1 MKKET
6 LERLGYD
13 VDEHGRVSRDD
24 WFVTACVIRAF
35 ATRSMQATLLGYQ
48 RSMEVDPPIVYF
60 DLYNSGDVGVYV
72 VLPVSIIA
80 RFGI

>member
-6 LERLGYD
+6 LENVGFE
-13 VDEHGRVSRDD
+13 VDEHGRVTMDD
-24 WFVTACVIRAF
+24 WFVTPDVIRAF

-60 DLYNSGDVGVYV
+60 DLYLIEGEGVYV

>member
-13 VDEHGRVSRDD
+13 VDGHGRISMND
-24 WFVTACVIRAF
+24 WFVTAGVIRTF

-60 DLYNSGDVGVYV
+60 DLYINGDDGVYV